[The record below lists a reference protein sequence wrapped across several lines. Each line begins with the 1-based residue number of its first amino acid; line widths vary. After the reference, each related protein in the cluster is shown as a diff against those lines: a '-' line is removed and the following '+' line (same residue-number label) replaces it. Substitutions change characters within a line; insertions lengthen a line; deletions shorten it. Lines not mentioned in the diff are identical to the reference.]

1 MWACSA
7 CSCSNSALFPYEG
20 QECMHVSPH
29 PSGCRWNRPQRSGVR
44 ERERTGFSPHPS
56 LFIQGLPPLPSPD
69 LLTNTPLWLS
79 LWTALPHQP
88 TIAKECENAPEE
100 ISSRQLSFMVHLSSR
115 YYVEETDLCS
125 SIFLYYPFLPLLVK
139 YARPFSSGVIRSIK
153 PGDLGQS

>member
-115 YYVEETDLCS
+115 YYVEETDLYS